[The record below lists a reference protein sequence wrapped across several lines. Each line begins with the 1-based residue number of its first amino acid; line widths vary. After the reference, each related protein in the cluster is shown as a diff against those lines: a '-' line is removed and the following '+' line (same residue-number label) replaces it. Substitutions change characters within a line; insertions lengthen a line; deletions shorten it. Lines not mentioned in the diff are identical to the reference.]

1 MIELRPYDL
10 FITEVEDKKKGGKSE
25 VVRLKANLAF
35 DVTFIEDLRKQGV
48 KKYNE
53 QDEDSN

>member
-10 FITEVEDKKKGGKSE
+10 FITEVEDKKNGGKNE
-25 VVRLKANLAF
+25 VVRLKASLAF
-35 DVTFIEDLRKQGV
+35 DVTFIEELRKQGV
-48 KKYNE
+48 KKYIE